1 MEKLGL
7 VSVDSRNSILCRF
20 CFDTE
25 LVELMQNSSQMLH
38 EGVIASIVDNIGVAA
53 FTSIDGHIRVSV
65 DINVS
70 YVSSAQIDV
79 SYYSCDCCNV
89 LFSLPI
95 YVTVLDIPYSH

>member
-7 VSVDSRNSILCRF
+7 ISVNSRNSILCRF

-38 EGVIASIVDNIGVAA
+38 EGVIASIVDNIG
-53 FTSIDGHIRVSV
+53 DGHIRVSV

-79 SYYSCDCCNV
+79 SYYSCDCRQGSFFFTYLCYC
-89 LFSLPI
+89 S
-95 YVTVLDIPYSH
+95 